1 METPQIKPLS
11 TTQFNAKQSKY
22 AMCAELPMRS
32 IILGPSGSGKSV
44 LLQNMIYDIYKG
56 CFEKIFI
63 ISPTIHIDKSW
74 SPIKKVHD

>member
-1 METPQIKPLS
+1 MESPDIKPLS
-11 TTQFNAKQSKY
+11 TTKFNAKQSRY
-22 AMCAELPMRS
+22 SMCAELPMRS

-56 CFEKIFI
+56 YFEKKSI